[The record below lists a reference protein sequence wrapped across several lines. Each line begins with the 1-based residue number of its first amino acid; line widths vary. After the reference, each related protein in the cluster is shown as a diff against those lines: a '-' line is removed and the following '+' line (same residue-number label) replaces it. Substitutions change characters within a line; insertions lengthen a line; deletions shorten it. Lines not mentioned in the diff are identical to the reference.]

1 MIWTGQS
8 TGAFSSTPGDPCS
21 LLPYSSS
28 PGPVWPRDQYLCVIW
43 FIWPW
48 ERDTEQTLMWHRSP
62 LCMLCSLTLC
72 DWYSYMLTLAKMDQK
87 SSAARSRA
95 RRPGLQVQCFKCA
108 FLYCRELA
116 LIFPKV
122 RNSPKSSDSRF
133 LCYGKFQNKAIT
145 KKFGNAPFQFSLIIR
160 LVTSDQTSWINE
172 VDKPFNKIIKIY

>member
-8 TGAFSSTPGDPCS
+8 TGAFSSTPRDPCS

-48 ERDTEQTLMWHRSP
+48 ERHTEQTLMWHRSP

-72 DWYSYMLTLAKMDQK
+72 DWYSYMLTLAKTDQK

-116 LIFPKV
+116 LIFPKWEIPQS
-122 RNSPKSSDSRF
+122 RRIPDFCATGNFKIKQLQKSLETLRFNS
-133 LCYGKFQNKAIT
+133 
-145 KKFGNAPFQFSLIIR
+145 
-160 LVTSDQTSWINE
+160 V
-172 VDKPFNKIIKIY
+172 